1 MKTAISFVAICL
13 FMQLGACRNDGQT
26 QAPNAQEPSAL
37 IDLRIRK
44 DSSAPYLAVQDLTVP
59 QTHKIHDGIFPYEGI
74 GWENDYVGYRL
85 FLDARTAID
94 MFGKQQPAPALT
106 HIDEISGSYHKLAP
120 WGMDILHVGPSRGI
134 GGIGLLQD
142 GAPVQLGKV
151 DAMRVSINE
160 SKSNPVNPRKPS
172 ASGFTVIYEGVSYE
186 TVLANLSVNYSM
198 AAGSP
203 LTSVHVRTM
212 TGALPLTTGIVA
224 HKEVPLLRSSS
235 GPWRYIASYGR
246 QSENKDNL
254 GLALFYRDEHARFGG
269 TENETHFVNFNTPE
283 FDYKFLGVWEK
294 DKSGIKTKTEFTAY
308 LDNLLVKMNTALQP

>member
-1 MKTAISFVAICL
+1 MKTAFNLTAVFLAL
-13 FMQLGACRNDGQT
+13 HLGACGHDQREL
-26 QAPNAQEPSAL
+26 AQEPSAL

-44 DSSAPYLAVQDLTVP
+44 DSAAPYLVVQDLTVP
-59 QTHKIHDGIFPYEGI
+59 QTHNIHDGIFPYEGI
-74 GWENDYVGYRL
+74 GWENGYVGYRL
-85 FLDARTAID
+85 FLDERTAID
-94 MFGKQQPAPALT
+94 MFGKQKPAPALT
-106 HIDEISGSYHKLAP
+106 AINETSGSYHKLAP

-134 GGIGLLQD
+134 GGIGVLQD

-160 SKSNPVNPRKPS
+160 SKSNPVNPRKPGS
-172 ASGFTVIYEGVSYE
+172 SGFTVIYEGVSYE
-186 TVLANLSVNYSM
+186 TASANLSVNYSM

-235 GPWRYIASYGR
+235 GLWRYIASYGR

-254 GLALFYRDEHARFGG
+254 GLALFYQADQAHFGG
-269 TENETHFVNFNTPE
+269 TKNETHFVVFNTPE

-294 DKSGIKTKTEFTAY
+294 DKSGIKTKSEFTAY
-308 LDNLLVKMNTALQP
+308 LDDLLIKMNTALQP

>member
-1 MKTAISFVAICL
+1 MKTAFSLTAVFLAL
-13 FMQLGACRNDGQT
+13 HLGACGHDQREL
-26 QAPNAQEPSAL
+26 AQEPSAL

-44 DSSAPYLAVQDLTVP
+44 DSAAPYLVVQDVTVP

-94 MFGKQQPAPALT
+94 MFGKQKPAPALT
-106 HIDEISGSYHKLAP
+106 AIDETSGSYHKLAP

-134 GGIGLLQD
+134 GGLGLLQD
-142 GAPVQLGKV
+142 GAPVQLGKM
-151 DAMRVSINE
+151 DTMRVSIDIAKPN
-160 SKSNPVNPRKPS
+160 SVNPAKPGP
-172 ASGFTVIYEGVSYE
+172 SGFTVSYEGIAHKA
-186 TVLANLSVNYSM
+186 VLASLSVNYSIGT
-198 AAGSP
+198 GSP

-212 TGALPLTTGIVA
+212 TGALSLTTGIVA

-254 GLALFYRDEHARFGG
+254 GLALFYRAGQASFGG
-269 TENETHFVNFNTPE
+269 TENETHFIVFNTPE

-294 DKSGIKTKTEFTAY
+294 DKSGIKTEAEFTAY
-308 LDNLLVKMNTALQP
+308 LDDMLLKMNTALQP